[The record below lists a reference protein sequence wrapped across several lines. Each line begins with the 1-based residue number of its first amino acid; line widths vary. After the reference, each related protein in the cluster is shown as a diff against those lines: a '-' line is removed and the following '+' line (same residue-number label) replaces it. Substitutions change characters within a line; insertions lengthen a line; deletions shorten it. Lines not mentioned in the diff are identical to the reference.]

1 MNATIT
7 LLQASI
13 DAGRNL
19 ITPILSLSQVFTLL
33 FVVMGPPLKTPL
45 AYYVRMQAF
54 DAATRRS
61 LAIKTAILATVA
73 ALIGGFL
80 GLALQNSWQIS
91 LPAMLL
97 AGGLIFL
104 LVSLRTVL
112 EQYTSVPAA
121 HPVPDGTVPPRPRA
135 PSAFE
140 LAVPM
145 IVTPYGL
152 AGLIILLASSH
163 STERTLGIVG
173 MLLLVMLLHLLA
185 MLFSGPIVRGIGPLP
200 FKLFGTVIGS
210 LTVGLSVQMM
220 ILGYQLLATMPVLS
234 GPISSP

>member
-1 MNATIT
+1 M
-7 LLQASI
+7 
-13 DAGRNL
+13 
-19 ITPILSLSQVFTLL
+19 LSLAQVFTLL

-45 AYYVRMQAF
+45 AYYARMQAF
-54 DAATRRS
+54 DHATRRS

-73 ALIGGFL
+73 VLIGGFL
-80 GLALQNSWQIS
+80 GLALQRSWQIS
-91 LPAMLL
+91 VPAMLI
-97 AGGLIFL
+97 AGGVIFF

-112 EQYTSVPAA
+112 EQYSPS
-121 HPVPDGTVPPRPRA
+121 PVPHPAPEGLTPAPPHA
-135 PSAFE
+135 PGAFE

-163 STERTLGIVG
+163 STGRTLGIVA
-173 MLLLVMLLHLLA
+173 MLVLVMLLHLLA
-185 MLFSGPIVRGIGPLP
+185 MLFSGPVVRGIGPLP

-220 ILGYQLLATMPVLS
+220 ILGYQMLALTPMLS
-234 GPISSP
+234 APISSP

>member
-1 MNATIT
+1 MNGTQ
-7 LLQASI
+7 L
-13 DAGRNL
+13 
-19 ITPILSLSQVFTLL
+19 LSLAQVFTLL

-54 DAATRRS
+54 DAATRRR
-61 LAIKTAILATVA
+61 LAIKTAILATLA

-80 GLALQNSWQIS
+80 GMALQSNWQIS
-91 LPAMLL
+91 LPAMLI
-97 AGGLIFL
+97 AGGVIFF

-112 EQYTSVPAA
+112 EQYTSTPVP
-121 HPVPDGTVPPRPRA
+121 HPVPDGTVPTRPQV
-135 PSAFE
+135 PGAFD

-163 STERTLGIVG
+163 SMERTLGIVG
-173 MLLLVMLLHLLA
+173 MLLLVMVLHLLA

-220 ILGYQLLATMPVLS
+220 ILGYQMLAVLPAVS
-234 GPISSP
+234 GPMSSP

>member
-1 MNATIT
+1 MNATQ
-7 LLQASI
+7 LL
-13 DAGRNL
+13 
-19 ITPILSLSQVFTLL
+19 TLSQVFTLL

-45 AYYVRMQAF
+45 VYYARMQAF
-54 DAATRRS
+54 DAPTRRS
-61 LAIKTAILATVA
+61 LAIKTVILATVA

-80 GLALQNSWQIS
+80 GLALQRSWQIS
-91 LPAMLL
+91 VPAMLL

-112 EQYTSVPAA
+112 EQYSTSPVP
-121 HPVPDGTVPPRPRA
+121 HPVPEGTVPARPHA

-163 STERTLGIVG
+163 STERTMGIVG
-173 MLLLVMLLHLLA
+173 MLVLVMFLHLLA
-185 MLFSGPIVRGIGPLP
+185 MLFAGPIVRSIGPLP

-220 ILGYQLLATMPVLS
+220 ILGYQMLAPVVS
-234 GPISSP
+234 GPIPSP